1 MRAKLSNKPG
11 KARKTR
17 KNLTN
22 SSLALFAGSKRYT
35 IRKIVDKRRI
45 TNLEPE
51 IAGKSRRN
59 LEKVA
64 PKFFRFGAGIEK
76 ISRESGIFLA
86 PRF

>member
-1 MRAKLSNKPG
+1 MSTFFS
-11 KARKTR
+11 TR
-17 KNLTN
+17 QT
-22 SSLALFAGSKRYT
+22 
-35 IRKIVDKRRI
+35 

-64 PKFFRFGAGIEK
+64 PKFFRFGSGFEK
-76 ISRESGIFLA
+76 ISRESGNFFA